1 MSEKK
6 THYLITMV
14 GMSPAVV
21 TETVYQ
27 LDTENNTPDEVIAIT
42 TQEGAEEIKKQLLQ
56 KNDGES
62 VWDRLNA
69 QLHHP
74 VKFGPANIRIIPD
87 DEAGFST
94 DINNTNSN
102 NIMADYLLNQ
112 LTGYTEKEDSRISFS
127 IAGGRKS
134 MSAMGAL
141 VMTLVGRLEDKMYHI
156 LVNHPFDF
164 PNLKPQFYFP
174 EPGKI
179 HEFKNKDG
187 EIEKHNSTDALL
199 CLGEVPFLR
208 CRYWFDEKGIPRK
221 NYMNM
226 VDSFNSNQLQI
237 VLNTKKHSI
246 TINEQ
251 EVKLPEMSF
260 YLYWMFAE
268 KHLRKEKRLEVG
280 MLEQE
285 FKNFHQSK
293 GKIFPED
300 AVKKEKLIK
309 AIGKVREKIS
319 ATLEC
324 TDDLSDKLGLSR
336 GYSYYGIT
344 REIVVNISIIPN
356 EGE

>member
-27 LDTENNTPDEVIAIT
+27 LDKENNTPDEVIAIT
-42 TQEGAEEIKKQLLQ
+42 TQEGAEEIKKKLLQ

-226 VDSFNSNQLQI
+226 VDSFNSNQVQI

-260 YLYWMFAE
+260 YLY
-268 KHLRKEKRLEVG
+268 
-280 MLEQE
+280 
-285 FKNFHQSK
+285 
-293 GKIFPED
+293 
-300 AVKKEKLIK
+300 
-309 AIGKVREKIS
+309 
-319 ATLEC
+319 
-324 TDDLSDKLGLSR
+324 
-336 GYSYYGIT
+336 
-344 REIVVNISIIPN
+344 
-356 EGE
+356 